1 MDLFGSRYRVR
12 LIREEIA
19 RLALN
24 RCHDDPI
31 ENAELVRA
39 VANELPQAEAD
50 AELDLST
57 AYDDT
62 ISRLRRGAL

>member
-1 MDLFGSRYRVR
+1 MDLFGSRNRVR

-24 RCHDDPI
+24 HCHDDPI

-39 VANELPQAEAD
+39 IADGLPQAEAD
-50 AELDLST
+50 AELDLGT